1 MRAVIYDVY
10 GPPDVLRLVD
20 LPKPIP
26 RAGELLVAI
35 RATSATTGD
44 ARMRAFD
51 IPAPFRIPGRLML
64 GWPKPR
70 NPILGFEFAG
80 DVEAV
85 GDRVEQFKPGD
96 RVYGC
101 KIYGNYA
108 DYRTIAERDAIVK
121 MPDELAY
128 ADAAALPFGALTA
141 LHFLRKGKVRAGQ
154 SVLIVGASGC
164 VGAYG
169 IQVAKHLGATVT
181 AVCSGANAEFV
192 RALGADHVLDYTK
205 QDYTS
210 SGSYD
215 AILETVGA
223 TSFKACRRI
232 LKRGGFFLN
241 VVLSTSDLLAALS
254 PFKDGRRIVT
264 GSYTTTKADLSELNQ
279 LVLAGAIKPVIDSR
293 YTLEQIR
300 EAHARVDT
308 KRKRGTVIVT
318 V

>member
-1 MRAVIYDVY
+1 MRAVVYDAY

-20 LPKPIP
+20 LPKPVP
-26 RAGELLVAI
+26 KAGELLVAL

-51 IPAPFRIPGRLML
+51 IPAPFRLPARLML
-64 GWPKPR
+64 GWSKPR
-70 NPILGFEFAG
+70 HAVLGFEFAG
-80 DVEAV
+80 EIEAV
-85 GDRVEQFKPGD
+85 GERVQHFEPGD

-121 MPDELAY
+121 MPDGLDY
-128 ADAAALPFGALTA
+128 AEAAALPFGALTA
-141 LHFLRKGKVRAGQ
+141 LHFLRKGKVQAGH

-181 AVCSGANAEFV
+181 AVCSGANADFV
-192 RALGADHVLDYTK
+192 RALGADHVIDYT
-205 QDYTS
+205 QRDYTS

-223 TSFKACRRI
+223 TSFQDCKRV
-232 LKRGGFFLN
+232 LKRGGYFLN
-241 VVLSTSDLLAALS
+241 VVMSTSDLLAGLS
-254 PFKDGRRIVT
+254 PFKEGRRIVG
-264 GSYTTTKADLSELNQ
+264 GSYDAKKTDLLELNQ
-279 LVLAGAIKPVIDSR
+279 LVAAGAIKPVIDSR
-293 YTLEQIR
+293 FTLEQIR
-300 EAHARVDT
+300 DAHARVDT
-308 KRKRGTVIVT
+308 KRKRGTVVVT
-318 V
+318 L